1 MGYHLN
7 GILRNDLSHYLSQNT
22 CQLMSGQKTDQ
33 TNPNKGRTS
42 GKPKCVHYNK
52 PKMAARYTLNTDEY
66 NVIIIIIP
74 IRL

>member
-1 MGYHLN
+1 
-7 GILRNDLSHYLSQNT
+7 
-22 CQLMSGQKTDQ
+22 MSGQKTDQ